1 MKYERKKSEII
12 MTVGQLKRLANK
24 MKSISEFA
32 FDTETNT
39 LRVYG
44 ANENFKLVDLVI
56 SWGKYNNYIIPVGH
70 YFDEG
75 QLPLSLVV
83 KYMKPIFERTDIT
96 LVGQN
101 IKFDL
106 HVLARVGINVKTPRL
121 FDTMIA
127 SWICDENTPNGL
139 KENSQMILGI
149 QQEHFGDTLAS
160 VTKEE
165 KKSVG
170 LKASQKPSFDLVRIE
185 NGSPYALDDAYYT
198 WELYLHFLDQLEKE
212 GMAEIYFKTYPQF
225 ITTLFRMEERG
236 INVDVPKLKQMGI
249 DMQEDLDQL
258 EYDMLEIAG
267 VQMNLGSTQE
277 LVQLLFGY
285 DNFKNPKEHIL
296 KYTFDFPVESTTA
309 KGVPQ
314 VSGAVLEKLA
324 KKEYKTKRK
333 QEGVEFCQML
343 LEYKKLSKLK
353 SAFVDGLIEQLYED
367 GKAHPSFHPVG
378 TDSGRISCSSP
389 NLMQMP
395 NAKEDDKYQI
405 RDCFIGNMRDNGK
418 RDYIISVDLLL
429 VDFKLGELLEV
440 PKAS

>member
-1 MKYERKKSEII
+1 MRYERKHSEII
-12 MTVGQLKRLANK
+12 RNEAQLYRLAKK
-24 MKSISEFA
+24 MSKISEFG

-39 LRVYG
+39 LRVHG
-44 ANENFKLVDLVI
+44 PNSKFKLVGMSI
-56 SWGKYNNYIIPVGH
+56 SWGKYNNYYIPTGH
-70 YFDEG
+70 YFDED
-75 QLPLSLVV
+75 QISIKMLV
-83 KYMKPIFERTDIT
+83 KYLKPIFERTDIT
-96 LVGQN
+96 LSGYN
-101 IKFDL
+101 IKFDM
-106 HVLARVGINVKTPRL
+106 HVLARIGIEVKTPYI
-121 FDTMIA
+121 FDSMIA

-139 KENSQMILGI
+139 KDNSQMILGI
-149 QQEHFGDTLAS
+149 SQEHFGDTLAS
-160 VTKEE
+160 VTTEE

-170 LKASQKPSFDLVRIE
+170 LKASQKPTFDLVRIE
-185 NGSPYALDDAYYT
+185 NGAPYALDDAYYT
-198 WELYLHFLDQLEKE
+198 WELYLYFLDQLEKE
-212 GMAEIYFKTYPQF
+212 KMDKIYFKTYPQF

-236 INVDVPKLKQMGI
+236 IDVDVPKLKQMGV
-249 DMQEDLDQL
+249 DMQLDLDDL
-258 EYDMLEIAG
+258 EYKMIELAG

-314 VSGAVLEKLA
+314 VNSATLEKLA
-324 KKEYKTKRK
+324 KKDYKTKRK
-333 QEGVEFCQML
+333 QEGVQFCKML

-353 SAFVDGLIEQLYED
+353 SAFVDGLLEQLYED

-395 NAKEDDKYQI
+395 NAKDTDKYQI
-405 RDCFIGNMRDNGK
+405 RDCFIGKMRENGK
-418 RDYIISVDLLL
+418 RDHIISVDLLL